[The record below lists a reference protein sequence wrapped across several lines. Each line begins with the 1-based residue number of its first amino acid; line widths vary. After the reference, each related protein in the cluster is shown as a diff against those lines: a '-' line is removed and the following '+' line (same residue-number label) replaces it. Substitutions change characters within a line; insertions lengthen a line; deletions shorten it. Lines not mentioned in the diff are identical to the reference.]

1 MPDRLAAT
9 EMTYTGMSSD
19 SSYGLFMSSPS
30 FYAINF
36 GKSLCYPCRARRSS
50 SSRGSLP
57 AVAIRRSSSAD
68 LALPLSSCGTVTS
81 SVARRS
87 PSVPSLRRTPR
98 PGTRITVPFA
108 EPGLTRT
115 VTAGPRCVGTLMSA
129 PSASS
134 VIVTGTV
141 TVRLSPFLPN
151 TSCGLTCTRTY
162 RSPAL
167 PPCSPGAPL
176 PGIRIRCPSATP
188 AGMRAWMVRELI
200 ARPLPLHDGHG
211 SSTTS
216 PRPRQVLQG
225 SESPKPPRFLACCPV
240 PWQSGQT
247 LGTVPD
253 FAPVPPQT
261 GQGPSPVSRR
271 VTVAPSIESPN
282 DSVVSV
288 STSAPRRARLDGP
301 PPCRLRKMPPSTSP
315 RPSPLPKR
323 SPRSNVDPPAPVRPP
338 PVGTR
343 NPPNIERASS
353 YSLRC
358 FSSDSTLYAS
368 VISLK
373 RSSAAALPL
382 FASG

>member
-1 MPDRLAAT
+1 
-9 EMTYTGMSSD
+9 
-19 SSYGLFMSSPS
+19 MSSPS
-30 FYAINF
+30 FYCRQILLTY
-36 GKSLCYPCRARRSS
+36 SCRARRRS
-50 SSRGSLP
+50 SSRGSAP
-57 AVAIRRSSSAD
+57 AVAIRRSSRAD
-68 LALPLSSCGTVTS
+68 LALLLRSSGTVTS
-81 SVARRS
+81 RVARRS
-87 PSVPSLRRTPR
+87 PSVPSFLRTPR

-141 TVRLSPFLPN
+141 TVRLSPLLPN

-167 PPCSPGAPL
+167 PPRSPGAPL

-188 AGMRAWMVRELI
+188 AGMRAWIVRELI

-225 SESPKPPRFLACCPV
+225 SESPKPPRFFDCCPV
-240 PWQSGQT
+240 PWQSRQT

-261 GQGPSPVSRR
+261 GQGPSPVSRSD
-271 VTVAPSIESPN
+271 TVAPSIASPKA
-282 DSVVSV
+282 SVVSV
-288 STSAPRRARLDGP
+288 STSAPRRARLLAVP
-301 PPCRLRKMPPSTSP
+301 PVRLRKIPPRTSP
-315 RPSPLPKR
+315 SPSLPPKR
-323 SPRSNVDPPAPVRPP
+323 SPRSNGVPPCWPGRV

-343 NPPNIERASS
+343 HPPNIERASS

-373 RSSAAALPL
+373 RSSASALPL
-382 FASG
+382 LASGCHFRASSR

>member
-1 MPDRLAAT
+1 MGCSCHLLP
-9 EMTYTGMSSD
+9 
-19 SSYGLFMSSPS
+19 

-36 GKSLCYPCRARRSS
+36 CGSYSCRARRSS
-50 SSRGSLP
+50 SSRGSAP
-57 AVAIRRSSSAD
+57 AVAILRSSSAD
-68 LALPLSSCGTVTS
+68 LALLFLVRSCGTATS
-81 SVARRS
+81 TVAIS
-87 PSVPSLRRTPR
+87 EPSVPSLRRTPR
-98 PGTRITVPFA
+98 PGTRNTFPDCVAAGI
-108 EPGLTRT
+108 RT
-115 VTAGPRCVGTLMSA
+115 VTAGPRCVGTLISA

-134 VIVTGTV
+134 VIDTGTV
-141 TVRLSPFLPN
+141 TVRLSPLRPN

-176 PGIRIRCPSATP
+176 PGIRICWPSATP
-188 AGMRAWMVRELI
+188 AGTRAWMLRELI
-200 ARPLPLHDGHG
+200 ARPLPEHDGQG

-253 FAPVPPQT
+253 FAPVPPQS
-261 GQGPSPVSRR
+261 GQGPSPVRR
-271 VTVAPSIESPN
+271 SDTVAPSIASPKG
-282 DSVVSV
+282 SVVSV
-288 STSAPRRARLDGP
+288 STSAPRRARLAAVP
-301 PPCRLRKMPPSTSP
+301 PPGRLRQMPPSTSP

-323 SPRSNVDPPAPVRPP
+323 SPRSNVVPPAPGRLPA
-338 PVGTR
+338 GTR
-343 NPPNIERASS
+343 KPPNIERASS

-368 VISLK
+368 VIS
-373 RSSAAALPL
+373 
-382 FASG
+382 